1 MSIGTQEQYQSAPWM
16 KVAESY
22 LGVKE
27 IRGGEN
33 PVILKFYAEAGH
45 AEIDEDEV
53 AWCSAFANAMMYES
67 GINGTKSLMAKSWL
81 KWSGGV
87 KTLTP
92 KFGDIVVFNRGNNP
106 ALGHVAFFI
115 SWDDDYVTVIGGNQG
130 AVGEVS
136 VARLRRSAVAG
147 FIHPHAVVEPIAQPT
162 MPKMT
167 MKDDPFITPDTV
179 VKGSGAAA
187 IVSSAMA
194 ANVTLGII
202 VLVGIL
208 GVCAYLYWKSK
219 K

>member
-1 MSIGTQEQYQSAPWM
+1 MSIGTEEQYQSAPWM

-45 AEIDEDEV
+45 EEIDEDEV
-53 AWCSAFANAMMYES
+53 AWCSAFANAVMYEC
-67 GINGTKSLMAKSWL
+67 GISGTKSLMAKSWL

-87 KTLTP
+87 KTLVP
-92 KFGDIVVFNRGNNP
+92 KFGDIVVFNRGHNP

-147 FIHPHAVVEPIAQPT
+147 FIHPHAIVEPTAQLT
-162 MPKMT
+162 IPKMT
-167 MKDDPFITPDTV
+167 LKDESLLTAENALKFAGGATV
-179 VKGSGAAA
+179 F
-187 IVSSAMA
+187 SSAMA
-194 ANVTLGII
+194 VNVTAGL
-202 VLVGIL
+202 IL
-208 GVCAYLYWKSK
+208 LTGFAVIGAYLYWKTK